1 MTLVDGPSPA
11 MLIPSTEMVY
21 SVPIHRSF
29 KVTESLLA
37 GVVRKEVP
45 PPPGMP

>member
-21 SVPIHRSF
+21 SVPIRRSF
-29 KVTESLLA
+29 KVTELLA
-37 GVVRKEVP
+37 GVVRKEIP